1 MAAMQPRK
9 SSGAM
14 RLLIIDDEDNIRRTT
29 AVVLEAMGHADAR
42 LSLIVADQAVA
53 ALLRGY
59 LADES
64 ERVV

>member
-1 MAAMQPRK
+1 MP
-9 SSGAM
+9 SEVITFG
-14 RLLIIDDEDNIRRTT
+14 
-29 AVVLEAMGHADAR
+29 EAMGHADAR